1 MLGKLKG
8 RVVVVVVQ
16 SLSRVQLLM
25 SPWTAARQAPL
36 SYTISLSLN
45 KVMSIVLA
53 MLSNH
58 LTLCL
63 LLSPPAFDLFQH

>member
-16 SLSRVQLLM
+16 SLSHVQLLT
-25 SPWTAARQAPL
+25 SPWPAACQAPL